1 MHVVVIGSGLLGVST
16 AYWLRE
22 LGAAVTV
29 IDRAPGPGR
38 ETSYANGALL
48 TPSMADPWNAPGV
61 LWKLLGWV
69 GREDSPMLLRPT
81 ALPGLARWGL
91 RFLRES
97 SEARFRA
104 NTLANVHLSQY
115 SLEALQAVR
124 DVDGMSFDHGEVGT
138 LKLVRSAHSFEEARA
153 MADWLREYGVTSRA
167 LDRQQT
173 VELEPA
179 LQPIASELVGSMY
192 FPADEH
198 GDAYRYC
205 EGLAAIAARRG
216 VTFRYGTTVTALEAS
231 GERIASV
238 QTQAGSVAADSVV
251 VAAGSYSPR
260 LIAPTGIRVPVAPVK
275 GYSISVRLP
284 EGLTGPRIPI
294 LDEELHAVAV
304 PLGRTLR
311 IAGPADF
318 AGHDLTLP
326 AARVENL
333 TRLLT
338 RTYPEIAAR
347 VRREDIEPWTGLR
360 PMSADGVP
368 IVSRTPIG
376 NLYLN
381 TGHGH
386 LGWTMAAGSG
396 RALADM
402 IMGRAP
408 AIDMAPYALE
418 RFN

>member
-1 MHVVVIGSGLLGVST
+1 MHVIVIGSGLLGVST

-29 IDRAPGPGR
+29 IERASGPGR
-38 ETSYANGALL
+38 ETSFANGALL

-61 LWKLLGWV
+61 LWKLLGWL
-69 GREDSPMLLRPT
+69 GREDSPMLLRPA
-81 ALPGLARWGL
+81 ALPGLTRWGL

-97 SEARFRA
+97 RVTRYRA
-104 NTLANVHLSQY
+104 NTLANVHLAQY
-115 SLEALQAVR
+115 SLAALRAIR
-124 DVDGMSFDHGEVGT
+124 GVDGMSFDRGEVGT
-138 LKLVRSAHSFEEARA
+138 LKLVRSVRSFEDARA
-153 MADWLREYGVTSRA
+153 MADWLREYGVNSRA
-167 LDRQQT
+167 LGREET

-179 LQPIASELVGSMY
+179 LRPIESELVGSIH

-198 GDAYRYC
+198 GDAFGYC
-205 EGLAAIAARRG
+205 EALAAIAARRG
-216 VTFRYGTTVTALEAS
+216 VTFRYRTTATALEAS
-231 GERIASV
+231 GSRISQV
-238 QTQAGSVAADSVV
+238 QTQEGAVAADAVV
-251 VAAGSYSPR
+251 VAAGSYSPQ
-260 LIAPTGIRVPVAPVK
+260 LLAPTGIRLPVAPVK
-275 GYSISVRLP
+275 GYSISVRMP
-284 EGLTGPRIPI
+284 AGVTGPRIPI

-304 PLGRTLR
+304 PLGNRLR
-311 IAGPADF
+311 LAGTAEF

-333 TRLLT
+333 VRMLI
-338 RTYPEIAAR
+338 RTYPEIAGR
-347 VRREDIEPWTGLR
+347 VPRDEVEPWTGLR

-368 IVSRTPIG
+368 IVSRTPIE

-396 RALADM
+396 RALAD
-402 IMGRAP
+402 ILTGRPP
-408 AIDMAPYALE
+408 AIDMSPYSLD

>member
-1 MHVVVIGSGLLGVST
+1 
-16 AYWLRE
+16 
-22 LGAAVTV
+22 
-29 IDRAPGPGR
+29 
-38 ETSYANGALL
+38 
-48 TPSMADPWNAPGV
+48 
-61 LWKLLGWV
+61 
-69 GREDSPMLLRPT
+69 
-81 ALPGLARWGL
+81 
-91 RFLRES
+91 
-97 SEARFRA
+97 
-104 NTLANVHLSQY
+104 
-115 SLEALQAVR
+115 
-124 DVDGMSFDHGEVGT
+124 
-138 LKLVRSAHSFEEARA
+138 
-153 MADWLREYGVTSRA
+153 
-167 LDRQQT
+167 
-173 VELEPA
+173 
-179 LQPIASELVGSMY
+179 
-192 FPADEH
+192 
-198 GDAYRYC
+198 
-205 EGLAAIAARRG
+205 
-216 VTFRYGTTVTALEAS
+216 
-231 GERIASV
+231 
-238 QTQAGSVAADSVV
+238 
-251 VAAGSYSPR
+251 
-260 LIAPTGIRVPVAPVK
+260 VPVAPVK

-311 IAGPADF
+311 IAGTAEF

>member
-22 LGAAVTV
+22 LGATVTV
-29 IDRAPGPGR
+29 LERAAGPGR
-38 ETSYANGALL
+38 ETSFANGALL

-61 LWKLLGWV
+61 LWKLLGWL
-69 GREDSPMLLRPT
+69 GREDSPMLLRPA

-97 SEARFRA
+97 RESRFRA
-104 NTLANVHLSQY
+104 NTLANVQLAKY
-115 SLEALQAVR
+115 SLATLQAMR
-124 DVDGMSFDHGEVGT
+124 SLDGMSFDHGEVGT
-138 LKLVRSAHSFEEARA
+138 LKLIRNVHSFDEARA
-153 MADWLREYGVTSRA
+153 MADWLREYGVNSRA
-167 LDRQQT
+167 LAREAT

-179 LQPIASELVGSMY
+179 LRPIASELVGSIHY
-192 FPADEH
+192 PADEH

-205 EGLAAIAARRG
+205 EALAALAARRG
-216 VTFRYGTTVTALEAS
+216 VTFCYGTTVTGIVANGARLA
-231 GERIASV
+231 RV
-238 QTQAGSVAADSVV
+238 QTESGSLAGDSVV
-251 VAAGSYSPR
+251 VAAGSYSP
-260 LIAPTGIRVPVAPVK
+260 LLLAPTGIRLPVAPVK

-284 EGLTGPRIPI
+284 AGVEGPRIPI

-304 PLGRTLR
+304 PLGRNLR
-311 IAGPADF
+311 VAGTAEF

-326 AARVENL
+326 AGRVENL
-333 TRLLT
+333 VRLLS

-347 VRREDIEPWTGLR
+347 VSRDDIEPWTGLR

-368 IVSRTPIG
+368 IVSHTPIG
-376 NLYLN
+376 NLFLN

-396 RALADM
+396 RALADVV
-402 IMGRAP
+402 MGRTP
-408 AIDMAPYALE
+408 AIDLAPYALD
-418 RFN
+418 RFD

>member
-38 ETSYANGALL
+38 ETSFANGALL

-61 LWKLLGWV
+61 LWKLLGWL

-97 SEARFRA
+97 SESRFRA
-104 NTLANVHLSQY
+104 NTLANVRLAQY
-115 SLEALQAVR
+115 SLASLHALRAI
-124 DVDGMSFDHGEVGT
+124 DGMSFDHGAVGT
-138 LKLVRSAHSFEEARA
+138 LKLVRNARSFEEARA
-153 MADWLREYGVTSRA
+153 MAEWLATHGVASRA
-167 LDRQQT
+167 LDRDAT

-179 LQPIASELVGSMY
+179 LQPIARELAGAIY
-192 FPADEH
+192 FPGDEH
-198 GDAYRYC
+198 GDAFRYC
-205 EGLAAIAARRG
+205 EALAKVATRRG
-216 VTFRYGTTVTALEAS
+216 VTFRYTTPVTALETN
-231 GERIASV
+231 GGRIAAV
-238 QTQAGSVAADSVV
+238 RTQDGTLPVESVV
-251 VAAGSYSPR
+251 VAAGSYSPQ
-260 LIAPTGIRVPVAPVK
+260 LLAPAGIRLPVAPVK
-275 GYSISVRLP
+275 GYSISAPLP
-284 EGLTGPRIPI
+284 AGLSGPRIPV
-294 LDEELHAVAV
+294 LDGELHAVAV
-304 PLGRTLR
+304 PLGASLR
-311 IAGPADF
+311 LAGTAEF

-326 AARVENL
+326 AARIENL
-333 TRLLT
+333 VHLLS

-347 VRREDIEPWTGLR
+347 VPRASIEPWTGLR

-368 IVSRTPIG
+368 IVSRTPIE

-386 LGWTMAAGSG
+386 LGWTMATGSG
-396 RALADM
+396 RALADLV
-402 IMGRAP
+402 MGRPP
-408 AIDMAPYALE
+408 AIDLTPYALD